1 LSPTV
6 TEQVDIGIGNGKAVR
21 VPHFWP
27 VLPEVGLFSGPSEF
41 ALRQDERG
49 DYRLLGNLMF
59 SSNQATTA
67 GRLASDISSS
77 LPDFTS

>member
-1 LSPTV
+1 
-6 TEQVDIGIGNGKAVR
+6 
-21 VPHFWP
+21 
-27 VLPEVGLFSGPSEF
+27 LPEVGLFSGPSEF

-67 GRLASDISSS
+67 GRLASDTSSS